1 MSNIQRLREVEEL
14 NSLLAI
20 RRNIRNGSF
29 TGHTAG
35 MAPGYTQGNLVILP
49 AKQAMDF
56 MRYCQRNPKPCLL
69 VGMSDTGN
77 PVLIT
82 LGSDIDLHRYS
93 KL

>member
-1 MSNIQRLREVEEL
+1 LLKVNEL
-14 NSLLAI
+14 TNLVSV
-20 RRNIRNGSF
+20 RRNIHNGSF

-35 MAPGYTQGNLVILP
+35 MVPGYSQGNLVILP

-56 MRYCQRNPKPCLL
+56 MRYCQRNPKPCPL